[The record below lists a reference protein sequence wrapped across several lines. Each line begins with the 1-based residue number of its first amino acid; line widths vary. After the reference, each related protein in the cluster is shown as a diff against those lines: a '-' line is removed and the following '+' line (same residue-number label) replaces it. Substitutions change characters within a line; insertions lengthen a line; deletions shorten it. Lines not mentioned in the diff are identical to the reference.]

1 MTVLSTLKVFATHPH
16 ACSYLPDQKA
26 TTLFI
31 DPAAP
36 MDAATYAQL
45 SEMGFRRSG
54 PHLYRPHCS
63 RCNSCVPA
71 RIAADDFR
79 PNRRQRRIL
88 NRNADLT
95 VIDRTA
101 LHGDEYYK
109 LYAKYIEGRHR
120 DGDMYPPTR
129 QQFDSFLTREWDLT
143 HYYCFYAPATA
154 DAETAA
160 HGLSGG
166 GASKLLAVAVVDV
179 MSNGLSAIYSFFDP
193 DVNERSLGVYAVLWQ
208 IQRARELGLPHVYLG
223 YWIKQC
229 RKMSY
234 KIEYRPI
241 ELLVNNRWVA
251 VN

>member
-1 MTVLSTLKVFATHPH
+1 MEQHGHFQGSNDEAFAVTILSTLKVFATHPH
-16 ACSYLPDQKA
+16 ICSYLPDQQA

-36 MDAATYAQL
+36 MDSRTYSQL

-54 PHLYRPHCS
+54 PHLYRPHCA

-71 RIAADDFR
+71 RIPVDRFKPDR
-79 PNRRQRRIL
+79 GQRRVIA
-88 NRNADLT
+88 RNADLT

-101 LHGDEYYK
+101 LNGDEYYD
-109 LYAKYIEGRHR
+109 LYARYIEGRHR
-120 DGDMYPPTR
+120 DGDMYPPTH

-143 HYYCFYAPATA
+143 HYYCFYLQ
-154 DAETAA
+154 E
-160 HGLSGG
+160 
-166 GASKLLAVAVVDV
+166 KLLAVAVVDV

-193 DVNERSLGVYAVLWQ
+193 DVKSRSLGMYAVLWQ
-208 IQRARELGLPHVYLG
+208 IQHTRELGLPNVYLG

-234 KIEYRPI
+234 KIDYRPI
-241 ELLVNNRWVA
+241 ELLLNNRWVEMT
-251 VN
+251 

>member
-1 MTVLSTLKVFATHPH
+1 MTILSTLKVFATHPH
-16 ACSYLPDQKA
+16 ACSYLPEQQA

-36 MDAATYAQL
+36 MDSTTYSQL

-71 RIAADDFR
+71 RIPVERFQ

-88 NRNADLT
+88 KRNADLM
-95 VIDRTA
+95 VIDRTV
-101 LHGDEYYK
+101 LHGDEYYA
-109 LYAKYIEGRHR
+109 LYAKYIESRHR

-143 HYYCFYAPATA
+143 HYYCFYEPSPAS
-154 DAETAA
+154 EKP
-160 HGLSGG
+160 LS
-166 GASKLLAVAVVDV
+166 SEKPKLLAVAVVDV

-193 DVNERSLGVYAVLWQ
+193 DINERSLGVYAVLWQ
-208 IQRARELGLPHVYLG
+208 IQHSAELGLPHIYLG

-241 ELLVNNRWVA
+241 ELLVNSRWA
-251 VN
+251 ALS

>member
-1 MTVLSTLKVFATHPH
+1 MTILSTLKVFATHPH
-16 ACSYLPDQKA
+16 ACSYLPEQQA

-36 MDAATYAQL
+36 MDSTTYSQL

-71 RIAADDFR
+71 RIPVDRFKPD
-79 PNRRQRRIL
+79 RRQRRIL
-88 NRNADLT
+88 SRNADLT

-101 LHGDEYYK
+101 LSGDEYYP

-143 HYYCFYAPATA
+143 HYYCFYLKT
-154 DAETAA
+154 
-160 HGLSGG
+160 
-166 GASKLLAVAVVDV
+166 KLLAVAVVDV

-193 DVNERSLGVYAVLWQ
+193 DAKERSLGVYAVLWQ
-208 IQRARELGLPHVYLG
+208 IQHAAELGLPNVYLG

-234 KIEYRPI
+234 KIDYRPI
-241 ELLVNNRWVA
+241 ELLVNNRWVSLT
-251 VN
+251 

>member
-1 MTVLSTLKVFATHPH
+1 MTILSTLKVFATHPH
-16 ACSYLPDQKA
+16 ACSYLPEQKA

-36 MDAATYAQL
+36 MDSTTYSQL

-71 RIAADDFR
+71 RIAVDAFQPSR
-79 PNRRQRRIL
+79 QQRRVL
-88 NRNADLT
+88 ARNADLT
-95 VIDRTA
+95 VMDRTV
-101 LHGDEYYK
+101 LRGDEYYA

-143 HYYCFYAPATA
+143 HYYCFHESVDGEPSN
-154 DAETAA
+154 
-160 HGLSGG
+160 LV
-166 GASKLLAVAVVDV
+166 AVAVVDV
-179 MSNGLSAIYSFFDP
+179 MNNGLSAIYSFFDP
-193 DVNERSLGVYAVLWQ
+193 DAAQRSLGVYAVLWQ

-234 KIEYRPI
+234 KIDYRPI
-241 ELLVNNRWVA
+241 ELLVNNRWVS
-251 VN
+251 VT

>member
-1 MTVLSTLKVFATHPH
+1 MTILSTLKVFATHPH
-16 ACSYLPDQKA
+16 ACSYLPEQQA

-36 MDAATYAQL
+36 IDSTTYSQL

-71 RIAADDFR
+71 RIPVERFQ

-88 NRNADLT
+88 KRNADLM
-95 VIDRTA
+95 VIDRTV
-101 LHGDEYYK
+101 LHGDEYYA
-109 LYAKYIEGRHR
+109 LYAKYIESRHR

-143 HYYCFYAPATA
+143 HYYCFYEPPPAS
-154 DAETAA
+154 ENP
-160 HGLSGG
+160 LS
-166 GASKLLAVAVVDV
+166 SEKPKLLAVAVVDV

-193 DVNERSLGVYAVLWQ
+193 DINERSLGVYAVLWQ
-208 IQRARELGLPHVYLG
+208 IQHSAELGLPHIYLG

-241 ELLVNNRWVA
+241 ELLVNSRWA
-251 VN
+251 ALS

>member
-1 MTVLSTLKVFATHPH
+1 MAAFGNSQRTGDEASAVTILSTLKVFATHPH
-16 ACSYLPDQKA
+16 ACSYLPDQQA

-36 MDAATYAQL
+36 IDSGTYSQL

-71 RIAADDFR
+71 RIPVDIFEPD
-79 PNRRQRRIL
+79 RRQRRIIA
-88 NRNADLT
+88 RNADLT
-95 VIDRTA
+95 VIDRVS
-101 LHGDEYYK
+101 LSGDEFYE
-109 LYAKYIEGRHR
+109 LYARYIEGRHR

-143 HYYCFYAPATA
+143 HFYCFY
-154 DAETAA
+154 DED
-160 HGLSGG
+160 
-166 GASKLLAVAVVDV
+166 KLVAVAVVDV
-179 MSNGLSAIYSFFDP
+179 MNNGLSAIYSFFDP
-193 DVNERSLGVYAVLWQ
+193 DLNSRSLGVYAVLWQ
-208 IQRARELGLPHVYLG
+208 IQQAKLLDLPHIYLG

-234 KIEYRPI
+234 KTEYRPI
-241 ELLVNNRWVA
+241 ELLVNNRWIA
-251 VN
+251 LT

>member
-1 MTVLSTLKVFATHPH
+1 MTILSTLKVFATHPH

-36 MDAATYAQL
+36 MDSNTYSQL

-71 RIAADDFR
+71 RIPVQSFQ

-88 NRNADLT
+88 KRNADLI

-101 LHGDEYYK
+101 LHGDEYYE

-143 HYYCFYAPATA
+143 HYYCFYENTSSEKP
-154 DAETAA
+154 
-160 HGLSGG
+160 
-166 GASKLLAVAVVDV
+166 KLLAVAVVDV

-193 DVNERSLGVYAVLWQ
+193 DLKERSLGVYAVLWQ
-208 IQRARELGLPHVYLG
+208 IKRAQELGLPNVYLG

-229 RKMSY
+229 RKMAY

-241 ELLVNNRWVA
+241 ELLVNNRWIV
-251 VN
+251 VT

>member
-1 MTVLSTLKVFATHPH
+1 MTILSTLKVFATHPH
-16 ACSYLPDQKA
+16 TCSYLPDQQA

-36 MDAATYAQL
+36 IDSTAYSQL

-54 PHLYRPHCS
+54 PHLYRPHCA

-71 RIAADDFR
+71 RIPVTRFK
-79 PNRRQRRIL
+79 PNRGQRRVIT
-88 NRNADLT
+88 RNSDLH

-101 LHGDEYYK
+101 LNGDEYYD
-109 LYAKYIEGRHR
+109 LYARYIEGRHR

-143 HYYCFYAPATA
+143 HYYCFYQQ
-154 DAETAA
+154 ET
-160 HGLSGG
+160 
-166 GASKLLAVAVVDV
+166 LLAVAVVDV

-193 DVNERSLGVYAVLWQ
+193 DIKARSLGVYAVLWQ
-208 IQRARELGLPHVYLG
+208 IQHAQELGLPHIYLG

-234 KIEYRPI
+234 KIDYRPI

-251 VN
+251 MT

>member
-1 MTVLSTLKVFATHPH
+1 MTILSTLKVFATHPH
-16 ACSYLPDQKA
+16 ACSYLPEQQA

-36 MDAATYAQL
+36 MDSQTYSQL

-63 RCNSCVPA
+63 RCNSCIPA
-71 RIAADDFR
+71 RIPVDSFQ

-88 NRNADLT
+88 KRNADLT
-95 VIDRTA
+95 VIDRTV
-101 LHGDEYYK
+101 LQGDEYYE
-109 LYAKYIEGRHR
+109 LYAKYIESRHR

-143 HYYCFYAPATA
+143 HYYCFYEPSPSS
-154 DAETAA
+154 EKPR
-160 HGLSGG
+160 S
-166 GASKLLAVAVVDV
+166 SEKPKLLAVAVVDV

-193 DVNERSLGVYAVLWQ
+193 EINERSLGVYAVLWQ
-208 IQRARELGLPHVYLG
+208 VQRAAELGLPHVYLG

-234 KIEYRPI
+234 KIDYRPI
-241 ELLVNNRWVA
+241 ELLVNNRWTSLT
-251 VN
+251 